1 MACILLLETATKSC
15 SVALER
21 DGKLISLRENASEN
35 YSHAEKV
42 TLFIEAVMKESG
54 IAFSKLDAVAVSKGP
69 GSYTGL
75 RIGVST
81 SKGICYAIEKP
92 LIAVNTLLSMATQM
106 KMRLGKNF
114 SDSDLLCPMI
124 DARRM
129 EVYTAVFDASL
140 REINKTKALII
151 DENSFSDLTEKHRI
165 HCFGSGAEKCTSVFS
180 NNKQLLIHQDFNLS
194 ATGMIAWAERAFLEQ
209 TFENLA
215 YFEPFYLKDFV
226 AGTPNVKG
234 LK

>member
-1 MACILLLETATKSC
+1 MACILLLETATKAC

-21 DGKLISLRENASEN
+21 NGKLISLRENTSED
-35 YSHAEKV
+35 YSHSEKL
-42 TLFIEAVMKESG
+42 TPFIEDVMQESG
-54 IAFSKLDAVAVSKGP
+54 ITLSELDAVAVSKGP

-81 SKGICYAIEKP
+81 AKGICYAIEKP

-106 KMRLGKNF
+106 KTQLGENLRE
-114 SDSDLLCPMI
+114 SDLLCPMI

-129 EVYTAVFDASL
+129 EVYTAIFDASL
-140 REINKTKALII
+140 NEMKQTEALIL
-151 DENSFSDLTEKHRI
+151 DENIFSDLTEKHRI
-165 HCFGSGAEKCTSVFS
+165 HCFGNGAEKCTTIFDPNRQIS
-180 NNKQLLIHQDFNLS
+180 IHADFNLS
-194 ATGMIAWAERAFLEQ
+194 ATGMIVWAEKAFAEQ
-209 TFENLA
+209 LFENLA